1 MTGPFAYR
9 RWCRRGESNPR
20 PQPYQGCA
28 LPLSYG
34 GQIRGTGPIAKA
46 IGGGKAKDR
55 LDRKSFPV
63 LTAFM
68 TESPDVPATPE
79 TKPEPTP
86 EQKAKADR
94 ALRLAQALRANLKR
108 RKAPAAATT
117 PRVSN

>member
-1 MTGPFAYR
+1 
-9 RWCRRGESNPR
+9 
-20 PQPYQGCA
+20 
-28 LPLSYG
+28 
-34 GQIRGTGPIAKA
+34 
-46 IGGGKAKDR
+46 
-55 LDRKSFPV
+55 
-63 LTAFM
+63 M
-68 TESPDVPATPE
+68 TESPDVPATPK